1 MKTLII
7 ASNNKGK
14 IREIKEL
21 LGDKFDVKAMGE
33 IGISAD
39 PEETGS
45 TFAENALIKAKA
57 VYELCRLPVIAD
69 DSGLAVNALG
79 GAPGVY
85 SARYAG
91 KGHDDSANNAKL
103 LENLEGITD
112 RTAKFVSSV
121 VYYDGERTETA
132 DGTVEGYI
140 VLAPS
145 GKGGFG
151 YDPLFYSTELGK
163 TFGDATDEE
172 KNTVSH
178 RFRAFSALAKKI

>member
-57 VYELCRLPVIAD
+57 VYELCRVC
-69 DSGLAVNALG
+69 
-79 GAPGVY
+79 
-85 SARYAG
+85 R
-91 KGHDDSANNAKL
+91 
-103 LENLEGITD
+103 
-112 RTAKFVSSV
+112 
-121 VYYDGERTETA
+121 
-132 DGTVEGYI
+132 
-140 VLAPS
+140 
-145 GKGGFG
+145 
-151 YDPLFYSTELGK
+151 
-163 TFGDATDEE
+163 
-172 KNTVSH
+172 
-178 RFRAFSALAKKI
+178 